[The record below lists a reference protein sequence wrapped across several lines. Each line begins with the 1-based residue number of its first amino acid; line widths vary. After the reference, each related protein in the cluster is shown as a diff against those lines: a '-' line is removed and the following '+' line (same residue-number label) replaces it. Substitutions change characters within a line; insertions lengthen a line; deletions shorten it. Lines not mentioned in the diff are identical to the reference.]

1 MLGLHMLVRTPRRLP
16 AFGPLWRRAADER
29 RGGGWPRR
37 LLAFGL
43 LWLASGAWAAQVA
56 QFFPQGTVARVESI
70 KATFDVPVVAFGSA
84 QAPAPFDVQ
93 CDDASVTGSGRWLDG
108 RRWTYVFTHQPG
120 PGVQCKARLRPGFRA
135 LDGKPLSGSTEF
147 SFATGGPVVLS
158 VRPDAEVIDEDQI
171 FVLRFNGAVKPE
183 SLQASTWC
191 LAQGLG
197 EAIPVRLIGGEQRKA
212 VLKAAYI
219 DKDSWDDAAIQVLQC
234 KRRLPPQAK
243 FQLRVGPGVQAASG
257 VASTQAA
264 VSNYTVRPPFKATFS
279 CQRENARAAC
289 TPVLPIVL
297 EFNANVSYAEAQK
310 IRLKTPDGERSPMTD
325 DELAREG
332 LTTGARFAGPF
343 PENAQ
348 MSIVLPPGLKDD
360 AGRPLANASEF
371 PLPVRTAGFPP
382 LVKFAAAPFG
392 VIERFANAPQGGS
405 DDDYP
410 AAVPLTVRNVEQDL
424 PAHDLKVPAG
434 TVSDYVPQSD
444 VDVLHWYARMRRL
457 HEASWT
463 PAQLRAIMAD
473 QEPRSDKAAATDM
486 RELPVI
492 AGLAGVRTLAL
503 PQPEKGATRP
513 FEVIGV
519 PVGPGFHVLEVKS
532 ARLGAALIAPDK
544 PMYVRTSVLVTNLA
558 VHLKRGR
565 DDTLVWVTTL
575 DQGKVVPDAAV
586 AVRDCSG
593 HLLAE
598 GKTDAQGVWHDLKAL
613 TAASYCRDTG
623 LSGLFVTARIA
634 ADHPLARGKADF
646 AFVFSDWDQGIES
659 WRFNVPTD
667 SSPNPTVAAHT
678 VFDRTLLRV
687 GETVS
692 MKHFMRELTR
702 GGMKV
707 PADADLPNTLFIRHF
722 GSGQEYRQSLHWVH
736 TPGGGAYAQSS
747 FAIPPAAKQGEY
759 GVSLARSGKGRG
771 GESQRWFSGS
781 FRVESFKLPV
791 LTGSLKISDK
801 QGGTT
806 LVAPSSLT
814 ADVQLAY
821 VSGGP
826 AGQLPVSV
834 SGVARYRSVHF
845 ADYSDY
851 SFYPPRPESTA
862 EQNGEPD
869 AESADESQTLFLNKR
884 RLVLDAQGGGRLA
897 IDALPKF
904 DRPKDL
910 VFEASFADPN
920 GEIQTL
926 SQTVPVWPAAVLAG
940 IRVDDWVQA
949 GKPVSVRTVALNTA
963 ERPQAGAAITV
974 QARRIITYSARK
986 RMVGGFYSYDNH
998 TEVRQLGT
1006 VCQGKTDARG
1016 EFRCSAQVQ
1025 GPGSIELVASVTDAQ
1040 GHVARAAASTWVL
1053 GADELWFGGQNDDRI
1068 DIVPEKK
1075 TYQPGETASFQV
1087 RMPFRE
1093 ATALVA
1099 VEREGVLATHVVH
1112 LEGNNPTVRLPV
1124 QAQWGPNVYVSVLA
1138 LRGRLR
1144 EVPWYSF
1151 FTWGWRQPRAWYH
1164 AYSQHEREPY
1174 HAATALIDL
1183 SKPAFRFGLAEI
1195 KVSDRR
1201 EQLTVKVSTDKK
1213 TYQVRGKAQV
1223 SIQVTLPDGSPAANG
1238 EVAFAAVDQALLE
1251 LMPNDSWDLQG
1262 AMRRRRAYGVQTST
1276 AQMQVVG
1283 RRHYGR
1289 KALPAG
1295 GGGGKSPTRELL
1307 DTLLLWKPAVQL
1319 DKDGKASITVPLN
1332 DAITRFKLVAVAD
1345 YGAERF
1351 GTGSA
1356 TIASTQDLQLI
1367 SGLPA
1372 LVRSGDRYE
1381 AMVTVRNTTTRAMDV
1396 EVKAAYAQKQGAGP
1410 SPAESSQR
1418 KPAQPQGQSQG
1429 QAQGQG
1435 AGAPAG
1441 QSLPT
1446 RTVHVAAGAAGIVH
1460 WTLQAPLARGMGAA
1474 EQLQWDLQARELGA
1488 AASAGDHLRIAQTL
1502 IAAVPVTA
1510 QQATLLAVDAQHP
1523 PAALPVAV
1531 PPGALAGPDGRALG
1545 GLDVTLQSTLAGGLP
1560 GVRQWFE
1567 RYPYTCLEQL
1577 TSVALGLHS
1586 AQRWQTLQRRIASYV
1601 DADGLLSYFPG
1612 MRYGSAVL
1620 TAYVLSAAN
1629 EAQALGLPYKLPDGV
1644 MQSMRGGLLAFVQGK
1659 IQRRSWAPQRDLDER
1674 KLMALEALSRI
1685 GAVTPSLL
1693 DSIVIAPDR
1702 WPTSA
1707 VIDWLAV
1714 LQRVPGIP
1722 GRAAKLHKA
1731 TQVLRARLLDRGTEM
1746 VFPDDRDNNWWWLM
1760 VNPQVNLAKLMLT
1773 VIGQPGWEDSVP
1785 RLAQGLLHAQH
1796 RGAWRTTTANLLGS
1810 LAMEKF
1816 ARHYETTPVSGR
1828 VGVRMASQ
1836 TAGATVDWNTLPVK
1850 DGVRSKALLLPWA
1863 GASDSLLIEPQGK
1876 GQAWAT
1882 VRSMAAV
1889 PVAKPLMAG
1898 FAVTRKVSAV
1908 SQARPGVWS
1917 RGDVYR
1923 VQIEVVAKAPGTW
1936 VVVNDPVPAGAT
1948 ILGSGLGR
1956 DSAIAAQPSDA
1967 AGKTAAWPSFVE
1979 RGFDAY
1985 RAYYEYLPQGKSL
1998 VEYTVRL
2005 NTPGQFRLPPTR
2017 VEAMYQPD
2025 VFGVL
2030 PNDRPL
2036 DVQAGADDGR

>member
-1 MLGLHMLVRTPRRLP
+1 MLGLRMLARTPRRP
-16 AFGPLWRRAADER
+16 RAFGLSPR
-29 RGGGWPRR
+29 RGGGHGGKSAWASR

-43 LWLASGAWAAQVA
+43 LWAASGAWAAQVA
-56 QFFPQGTVARVESI
+56 QFFPQGTVARVESV
-70 KATFDVPVVAFGSA
+70 KVSFDAPVVAFGSA
-84 QAPAPFDVQ
+84 QAPAPFDLQ
-93 CDDASVTGSGRWLDG
+93 CDDASVAGSGRWLDA
-108 RRWTYVFTHQPG
+108 RRWTYVFTHPPG
-120 PGVQCKARLRPGFRA
+120 PGVQCQAKLRPDFRA
-135 LDGKPLSGSTEF
+135 LDGKPLSGRTQF

-158 VRPDAEVIDEDQI
+158 VRPDANVIDEDQVFI
-171 FVLRFNGAVKPE
+171 VRFNGAVKPE
-183 SLQASTWC
+183 SVQAGTWC

-197 EAIPVRLIGGEQRKA
+197 EAIPVRLVGGEQRKTI
-212 VLKAAYI
+212 LKAAYI
-219 DKDSWDDAAIQVLQC
+219 DKDSWNDAAIQVLQC

-243 FQLRVGPGVQAASG
+243 FQLRVGPGVQAVSG

-289 TPVLPIVL
+289 TPVLPISL
-297 EFNANVSYAEAQK
+297 DFNANLSYADAQK
-310 IRLKTPDGERSPMTD
+310 IRLKTPAGERSPVP
-325 DELAREG
+325 DEQSAHEG
-332 LTTGARFAGPF
+332 LTMGVRFAGPF

-348 MSIVLPPGLKDD
+348 MSIELPAGLKDD
-360 AGRPLANASEF
+360 AGRPLSNASEF
-371 PLPVRTAGFPP
+371 PLQVRTAAFPP

-410 AAVPLTVRNVEQDL
+410 AAVPLTLRSVEQDL
-424 PAHDLKVPAG
+424 AARDLKVPAG
-434 TVSDYVPQSD
+434 TVSDYEPQSD

-457 HEASWT
+457 NEASWS

-473 QEPRSDKAAATDM
+473 QEPQPDKAASTDM

-492 AGLAGVRTLAL
+492 EGLPGVRTLAL

-519 PVGPGFHVLEVKS
+519 PVAPGFHVLEVKS
-532 ARLGAALIAPDK
+532 ARLGAALIAPEK
-544 PMYVRTSVLVTNLA
+544 PMYVRTSALVTNLA

-598 GKTDAQGVWHDLKAL
+598 GKTDAQGVWHDLEAL
-613 TAASYCRDTG
+613 HAQSYCRDTG
-623 LSGLFVTARIA
+623 LSGLFVTARIPA
-634 ADHPLARGKADF
+634 GHPLARGKADF

-667 SSPNPTVAAHT
+667 TSPRPTVAAHT

-692 MKHFMRELTR
+692 MKHFIRELTR

-707 PADADLPNTLFIRHF
+707 PDDADLPDTLLIQHS

-759 GVSLARSGKGRG
+759 GVSLVRSGKGRG
-771 GESQRWFSGS
+771 AQSRRWFSGM

-791 LTGSLKISDK
+791 LTGSLKISDDK
-801 QGGTT
+801 GATT
-806 LVAPSSLT
+806 LVAPSRLA

-826 AGQLPVSV
+826 AGQLPVSL
-834 SGVARYRSVHF
+834 SGVARYRSVSF
-845 ADYSDY
+845 PGYEDY
-851 SFYPPRPESTA
+851 SFYPPRPVSTA

-884 RLVLDAQGGGRLA
+884 RLVLDAQGGGRLD
-897 IDALPKF
+897 IDALPAF

-940 IRVDDWVQA
+940 IRADDWVQA
-949 GKPVSVRTVALNTA
+949 GKPVGVRTVALDTA
-963 ERPQAGAAITV
+963 GRPQAGAAITV
-974 QARRIITYSARK
+974 QARRIMTYSARK
-986 RMVGGFYSYDNH
+986 RMVGGYYSYDNH
-998 TEVRQLGT
+998 TEVQQLGT

-1016 EFRCSAQVQ
+1016 EFRCSAQVK

-1040 GHVARAAASTWVL
+1040 GRVARAGASTWVL

-1068 DIVPEKK
+1068 DIIPEKK
-1075 TYQPGETASFQV
+1075 SYRPGETASFQV

-1099 VEREGVLATHVVH
+1099 VEREGVLDTRVVH
-1112 LEGNNPTVRLPV
+1112 LQGNNPTVRLPV

-1151 FTWGWRQPRAWYH
+1151 FTWGWRQPRAWYRQ
-1164 AYSQHEREPY
+1164 YSQHDREPY
-1174 HAATALIDL
+1174 QPATALIDL
-1183 SKPAFRFGLAEI
+1183 SKPAFRYGLAEI
-1195 KVSDRR
+1195 KVSDSR
-1201 EQLTVKVSTDKK
+1201 EQLVVKVSTDKK

-1223 SIQVTLPDGSPAANG
+1223 SIQVSLPDGSPAANG

-1251 LMPNDSWDLQG
+1251 LMPNDSWDLLG
-1262 AMRRRRAYGVQTST
+1262 AMRRRRNYGVQTAT

-1307 DTLLLWKPAVQL
+1307 NTLLLWKPAVQL

-1356 TIASTQDLQLI
+1356 SIASTQDLQLI
-1367 SGLPA
+1367 PGLPA
-1372 LVRSGDRYE
+1372 LVRGGDRYE
-1381 AMVTVRNTTTRAMDV
+1381 AMVTVRNTTTHAMDV
-1396 EVKAAYAQKQGAGP
+1396 EVHASYAGERNAASGPGASAG
-1410 SPAESSQR
+1410 QR
-1418 KPAQPQGQSQG
+1418 PQAAKGQGQDT
-1429 QAQGQG
+1429 G
-1435 AGAPAG
+1435 AAAG
-1441 QSLPT
+1441 QSLPA

-1460 WTLQAPLARGMGAA
+1460 WMLQAPPARGTGAA

-1488 AASAGDHLRIAQTL
+1488 AAPARDHLRIAQTL

-1523 PAALPVAV
+1523 PVALPVAV
-1531 PPGALAGPDGRALG
+1531 PPGALTSPDGRALG

-1577 TSVALGLHS
+1577 TSTALGLRS
-1586 AQRWQTLQRRIASYV
+1586 AQRWQTLQQRIASYV

-1612 MRYGSAVL
+1612 MRYGSEVL
-1620 TAYVLSAAN
+1620 TAYVLSATS
-1629 EAQALGLPYKLPDGV
+1629 EAQALGLPYKLPDNV
-1644 MQSMRGGLLAFVQGK
+1644 LQSMRQGLLAFVQGK

-1674 KLMALEALSRI
+1674 KLLALEALSRI

-1693 DSIVIAPDR
+1693 DSIAIAPDR

-1714 LQRVPGIP
+1714 LQRVPAIP
-1722 GRAAKLHKA
+1722 GRAAKLQKA

-1746 VFPDDRDNNWWWLM
+1746 VFPNDPDNDWWWLM
-1760 VNPQVNLAKLMLT
+1760 VNPEVNLAKLMLT
-1773 VIGQPGWEDSVP
+1773 VIGQPGWEQDVP
-1785 RLAQGLLHAQH
+1785 RMAQGLLHAQH
-1796 RGAWRTTTANLLGS
+1796 RGAWSTTTANLLGS
-1810 LAMEKF
+1810 LAIQKF
-1816 ARHYETTPVSGR
+1816 AQHYETTPVSGR
-1828 VGVRMASQ
+1828 VGVRMTTQ
-1836 TAGATVDWNTLPVK
+1836 PAGATVDWNALPAK
-1850 DGVRSKALLLPWA
+1850 DGVRSKELLIPWA
-1863 GASDSLLIEPQGK
+1863 AASDSLLIEPQGK
-1876 GQAWAT
+1876 GQGWAT

-1889 PVAKPLMAG
+1889 PVSRPLMAG

-1908 SQARPGVWS
+1908 SQAKPGVWS

-1923 VQIEVVAKAPGTW
+1923 VQIEVVAKTPGTW

-1967 AGKTAAWPSFVE
+1967 AEQTAAWPSFVE
-1979 RGFDAY
+1979 RGFDSY

-2005 NTPGQFRLPPTR
+2005 NTPGQFQLPPTR

-2030 PNDRPL
+2030 PNNRPL
-2036 DVQAGADDGR
+2036 DVQVGADDAR

>member
-1 MLGLHMLVRTPRRLP
+1 MPARTQS
-16 AFGPLWRRAADER
+16 
-29 RGGGWPRR
+29 R

-56 QFFPQGTVARVESI
+56 QFSPQGAVARVESV
-70 KATFDVPVVAFGSA
+70 KVTFDVPVVAFGSA

-93 CDDASVTGSGRWLDG
+93 CDDASITGSGRWLDG

-120 PGVQCKARLRPGFRA
+120 PGVQCKAQLRPGFHA
-135 LDGKPLSGSTEF
+135 LDGKPLSGPTEF

-158 VRPDAEVIDEDQI
+158 VQPDGSVIDEDQA

-197 EAIPVRLIGGEQRKA
+197 EAIPVRLINGEQRQA
-212 VLKAAYI
+212 ILKAAYI
-219 DKDSWDDAAIQVLQC
+219 DKDSWNDAAIQVLQC

-243 FQLRVGPGVQAASG
+243 FQLRVGPGVQAVSG

-289 TPVLPIVL
+289 TPVLPISL
-297 EFNANVSYAEAQK
+297 DFNANLSYADAQK
-310 IRLKTPDGERSPMTD
+310 IRLKTPEGERSPASD
-325 DELAREG
+325 DDAAREG
-332 LTTGARFAGPF
+332 MATGVRFAGPF
-343 PENAQ
+343 PENAD

-371 PLPVRTAGFPP
+371 PLQVRTAGFPP

-434 TVSDYVPQSD
+434 TVSDFVPQSD

-473 QEPRSDKAAATDM
+473 QQPRPDKADAVAM
-486 RELPVI
+486 REVPVI
-492 AGLAGVRTLAL
+492 AGLAGVRTLKL
-503 PQPEKGATRP
+503 PQPEPGATRP

-519 PVGPGFHVLEVKS
+519 PVSPGFHVLEVKS

-544 PMYVRTSVLVTNLA
+544 PMYVRTSALVTNLS
-558 VHLKRGR
+558 VHLKQGR

-575 DQGKVVPDAAV
+575 DQGKVVPNAAV

-593 HLLAE
+593 RLLAE
-598 GKTDAQGVWHDLKAL
+598 GKTDAQGIWHDAEAL
-613 TAASYCRDTG
+613 RAQNYCRDTD
-623 LSGLFVTARIA
+623 LSGLFVTARIP

-659 WRFNVPTD
+659 WRFNVPTNT
-667 SSPNPTVAAHT
+667 SPNPTVVAHT
-678 VFDRTLLRV
+678 MFDRTLLRV

-692 MKHFMRELTR
+692 MKHFMRVLTR

-707 PADADLPNTLFIRHF
+707 PDDADLPNTLFIRHM
-722 GSGQEYRQSLHWVH
+722 GSGQEYHQSLHWVH
-736 TPGGGAYAQSS
+736 TPSGGVYAQSS

-759 GVSLARSGKGRG
+759 GVSLAFSGKSRG
-771 GESQRWFSGS
+771 QSRRWFSGS

-791 LTGSLKISDK
+791 LTGSLKISDEK
-801 QGGTT
+801 GGTT
-806 LVAPSSLT
+806 LVAPSSLS

-826 AGQLPVSV
+826 AGQLPVSL

-845 ADYSDY
+845 SDYSDY
-851 SFYPPRPESTA
+851 SFYPPRQVSTD
-862 EQNGEPD
+862 EQNGEPG
-869 AESADESQTLFLNKR
+869 EQSADESQTLFLNKQ

-897 IDALPKF
+897 IAALPKF

-926 SQTVPVWPAAVLAG
+926 SQTVPVWPAALLAG
-940 IRVDDWVQA
+940 IRADDWVQA
-949 GKPVSVRTVALNTA
+949 GKPVNVRTVALDTA
-963 ERPQAGAAITV
+963 GRPQAGTAITV

-998 TEVRQLGT
+998 TEAQPLGT
-1006 VCQGKTDARG
+1006 VCQGKTDAHG
-1016 EFRCSAQVQ
+1016 EFRCAAQVK

-1040 GHVARAAASTWVL
+1040 GHVSSAAASTWVL

-1075 TYQPGETASFQV
+1075 AYQAGETASFQV

-1099 VEREGVLATHVVH
+1099 VEREGVLATQVVH
-1112 LEGNNPTVRLPV
+1112 LEGNNPTVQLPV

-1151 FTWGWRQPRAWYH
+1151 FTWGWRQPSAWYH
-1164 AYSQHEREPY
+1164 KYSQRDREPY
-1174 HAATALIDL
+1174 QAATALIDL
-1183 SKPAFRFGLAEI
+1183 SKPAFRYGLTEI
-1195 KVSDRR
+1195 KVSDKR
-1201 EQLTVKVSTDKK
+1201 EQLAVKVSTDKK

-1251 LMPNDSWDLQG
+1251 LMPNDSWDLLG
-1262 AMRRRRAYGVQTST
+1262 AMRRRRAYGVQTAT
-1276 AQMQVVG
+1276 AQLQVVG

-1367 SGLPA
+1367 PGLPE
-1372 LVRSGDRYE
+1372 LVRGGDRYE
-1381 AMVTVRNTTTRAMDV
+1381 AMVTVRNTTKHAMDV
-1396 EVKAAYAQKQGAGP
+1396 EVKAAYA
-1410 SPAESSQR
+1410 E
-1418 KPAQPQGQSQG
+1418 QSG
-1429 QAQGQG
+1429 
-1435 AGAPAG
+1435 G
-1441 QSLPT
+1441 QSLPV

-1460 WTLQAPLARGMGAA
+1460 WALQAPLARGTGAA

-1488 AASAGDHLRIAQTL
+1488 TAPARDHLRIAQTL

-1510 QQATLLAVDAQHP
+1510 QQATLLAVDADHP
-1523 PAALPVAV
+1523 PAPLPVAV

-1577 TSVALGLHS
+1577 TSIALGLHS
-1586 AQRWQTLQRRIASYV
+1586 AQRWQTLQQRIASYV

-1620 TAYVLSAAN
+1620 TAYVLTASN
-1629 EAQALGLPYKLPDGV
+1629 EAQALGLPYTLPEPV
-1644 MQSMRGGLLAFVQGK
+1644 LQSMRRGLLAFVQGK
-1659 IQRRSWAPQRDLDER
+1659 IQRRAWAPQRDLDER
-1674 KLMALEALSRI
+1674 KLLALEALSRI
-1685 GAVTPSLL
+1685 GAVTPALL
-1693 DSIVIAPDR
+1693 DSIAIAPDR

-1714 LQRVPGIP
+1714 LQRVPAIP
-1722 GRAAKLHKA
+1722 GRAAKLQKA

-1760 VNPQVNLAKLMLT
+1760 VSPQVNLAKLMLT
-1773 VIGQPGWEDSVP
+1773 VIGQPGWEEDVP

-1828 VGVRMASQ
+1828 VAVRMGSQAS
-1836 TAGATVDWNTLPVK
+1836 AATVDWSALPVK
-1850 DGVRSKALLLPWA
+1850 DGVRSKTLHLPWA
-1863 GASDSLLIEPQGK
+1863 GASDSLLIQPQGR
-1876 GQAWAT
+1876 GQGWAT

-1889 PVAKPLMAG
+1889 PVTKPLMAG

-1908 SQARPGVWS
+1908 SQARSGVWS

-1923 VQIEVVAKAPGTW
+1923 VQIEVVSKTPGTW
-1936 VVVNDPVPAGAT
+1936 VVVNDPIPAGAT

-1956 DSAIAAQPSDA
+1956 DSSIAAQPSNA
-1967 AGKTAAWPSFVE
+1967 AEETAAWPSFVE

-1985 RAYYEYLPQGKSL
+1985 RAYYEYFPQGKTL

-2030 PNDRPL
+2030 PNSRPL
-2036 DVQAGADDGR
+2036 DVQASTDDGQ